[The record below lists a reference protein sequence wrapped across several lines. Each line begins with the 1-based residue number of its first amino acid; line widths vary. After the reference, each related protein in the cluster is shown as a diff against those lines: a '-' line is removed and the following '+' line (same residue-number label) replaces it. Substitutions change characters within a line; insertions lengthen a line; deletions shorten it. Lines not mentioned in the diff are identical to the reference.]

1 MKHYPFAVVL
11 VSHDRM
17 FLDHVVDEIVEIE
30 FGKTQRYVGDYS
42 HYLKAKEE
50 YLKKNH
56 EAYVRQQQEIHR
68 LEDLIEIVWIKLKI
82 VHRIQVK

>member
-42 HYLKAKEE
+42 HYLKAKDE
-50 YLKKNH
+50 YLKRIMKRIFASNK
-56 EAYVRQQQEIHR
+56 RF
-68 LEDLIEIVWIKLKI
+68 IV
-82 VHRIQVK
+82 